1 MIQEH
6 IEESFMYSIYTRN
19 TALLYVSHLFLRGS
33 EFSSYEIE
41 LCKMMSH
48 FELLTRKLL
57 QKFFFQVTNST
68 S

>member
-19 TALLYVSHLFLRGS
+19 TALLCLSPFLRGS

-41 LCKMMSH
+41 LSKMMSQS
-48 FELLTRKLL
+48 ELLTRKLL
-57 QKFFFQVTNST
+57 
-68 S
+68 